1 MTLQTEVD
9 EEWMKFL
16 TNQMTTLEFN
26 VDKSNKENV
35 KSVASPPLKLNETLL
50 QTIPSIPSSQSVKP
64 FDLIISTKTKVL
76 FLNKPIDI
84 FSIFWKIPIIE
95 YWKPEK
101 GVIKKQIKIVS
112 KTKEELEIYKQRI
125 IGINYYQEHIIKQID
140 NPTSRSIKFKD
151 ERKITI
157 GMSKKDITIQRSR
170 IKNAFY
176 NCMAIILRFKFK
188 NVFKEIHVK
197 IFNTGKMEIP
207 GIVDYSMLEYVKQM
221 ILEILLTYDDITSEP
236 DGDSTKETK
245 SETAFEHAEETAFE
259 HAEETAFEHADET
272 AIEDADETAIEDAD
286 ETAFEHA
293 DETAFEHADETAL
306 ETVIHHSNKINVPV
320 CYVDNFKEEHVL
332 INSNFNCGYFVN
344 RERLYNILI
353 SPKYGLE
360 SSFDPCNYSGV
371 KCRYY
376 FNNEIGLNKELQRGV
391 IIDDDKQ
398 MKLSVLMDCKKYTE
412 VSLMIFRTGSCIIVG
427 NCSEKILRF
436 IFEFIKNI
444 LTVEYENIC
453 FNNEI
458 PQIKTKTFKLIKRN
472 INFA

>member
-1 MTLQTEVD
+1 MSLQTEVD
-9 EEWMKFL
+9 VEWMKFL
-16 TNQMTTLEFN
+16 TNHSTTLEFN

-35 KSVASPPLKLNETLL
+35 RSVSTPTLKTNETLL
-50 QTIPSIPSSQSVKP
+50 QSVPSLPSSQSVKP

-112 KTKEELEIYKQRI
+112 KTKEELESYKQKI
-125 IGINYYQEHIIKQID
+125 IGLNYYQEHIIKQID

-176 NCMAIILRFKFK
+176 NCMAIILRFKFQ

-221 ILEILLTYDDITSEP
+221 ILEILLAYDDITP
-236 DGDSTKETK
+236 DTEGESTDETK
-245 SETAFEHAEETAFE
+245 SETAT
-259 HAEETAFEHADET
+259 T
-272 AIEDADETAIEDAD
+272 
-286 ETAFEHA
+286 
-293 DETAFEHADETAL
+293 
-306 ETVIHHSNKINVPV
+306 HHTKKINIPV
-320 CYVDNFKEEHVL
+320 CFIDNFKEEHVL

-391 IIDDDKQ
+391 IMDADKQ

-453 FNNEI
+453 FNNDI

>member
-1 MTLQTEVD
+1 
-9 EEWMKFL
+9 
-16 TNQMTTLEFN
+16 
-26 VDKSNKENV
+26 
-35 KSVASPPLKLNETLL
+35 
-50 QTIPSIPSSQSVKP
+50 
-64 FDLIISTKTKVL
+64 
-76 FLNKPIDI
+76 
-84 FSIFWKIPIIE
+84 
-95 YWKPEK
+95 
-101 GVIKKQIKIVS
+101 
-112 KTKEELEIYKQRI
+112 
-125 IGINYYQEHIIKQID
+125 
-140 NPTSRSIKFKD
+140 
-151 ERKITI
+151 
-157 GMSKKDITIQRSR
+157 
-170 IKNAFY
+170 
-176 NCMAIILRFKFK
+176 MAIILRFKFK

-245 SETAFEHAEETAFE
+245 SETAFEHAEETAFEHAEETAFEHADETAFE

>member
-1 MTLQTEVD
+1 MSLQTEVD
-9 EEWMKFL
+9 VEWMKFL
-16 TNQMTTLEFN
+16 TNQSTTLEFN

-35 KSVASPPLKLNETLL
+35 KNVLTPSLNNNETIL
-50 QTIPSIPSSQSVKP
+50 QTIPSSPSSQSVKP

-112 KTKEELEIYKQRI
+112 KTKEELESYKQKI
-125 IGINYYQEHIIKQID
+125 IGLNYYQEHIIKQID

-176 NCMAIILRFKFK
+176 NCMAIILRFKFQ

-221 ILEILLTYDDITSEP
+221 ILEILLAYDDITTDTAGE
-236 DGDSTKETK
+236 STDETK
-245 SETAFEHAEETAFE
+245 NETAT
-259 HAEETAFEHADET
+259 
-272 AIEDADETAIEDAD
+272 
-286 ETAFEHA
+286 
-293 DETAFEHADETAL
+293 
-306 ETVIHHSNKINVPV
+306 HHTKKINMPV
-320 CYVDNFKEEHVL
+320 CFIDNFKEEHVL

-391 IIDDDKQ
+391 IMDDDKQ

-453 FNNEI
+453 FNNDI